1 MNNTPSLL
9 NPDRPPA
16 FCLGCSHQNV
26 LIALDKAFQNM
37 GLTGPQICMVSD
49 IGCSGLF
56 DTFFKTHAI
65 HGLHGRALTYATGI
79 KMAQPDLN
87 VVVTMGDGG
96 LGIGGAHLLSAC
108 RRNLDMTLLLLNNF
122 NFGMTGGQ
130 YSSTTPPE
138 ASVGSAFLN
147 RLERPM
153 DPSDVAS
160 AAGAPFVVTCSAYD
174 DDLVETFQRA
184 VAYKGFSLV
193 EIQGLCTGRYTR
205 KNKLTPKMIQEK
217 LAARGGSD
225 GEIEANRREEYA
237 SAYRREAAALQK
249 KNLPTGITPQF
260 PKPISERAE
269 VMVLGA
275 AGMRIQTAG
284 EIIGLA
290 GLLSGLH
297 VTQKSSYPI
306 TVLRGMSVTELILNP
321 DEVDYTGSYAPG
333 LILALAPEG
342 VAYKRKIFASVGEK
356 TTVIRAE
363 GVEIPS
369 TKAKVIS
376 IDFKDRGLKRAD
388 WALASLAVMAKDSH
402 ILSRKVLRA
411 ALEEKFKGKVLE
423 ASLAVVEKAIK

>member
-1 MNNTPSLL
+1 MNSTSSLL
-9 NPDRPPA
+9 NPTRPPA
-16 FCLGCSHQNV
+16 FCPGCSHQNV
-26 LIALDKAFQNM
+26 LVALDKAFQNM

-108 RRNLDMTLLLLNNF
+108 RRNLNLTLLLLNNF

-130 YSSTTPPE
+130 YSATTPPE
-138 ASVGSAFLN
+138 ASVGSVFLN
-147 RLERPM
+147 RLERPVE
-153 DPSDVAS
+153 PSVVAA
-160 AAGAPFVVTCSAYD
+160 AAGAPFVATRSAYD
-174 DDLVETFQRA
+174 GDLVETFQRA
-184 VAYKGFSLV
+184 VSFKGFSLV

-205 KNKLTPKMIQEK
+205 RNKLTPKMIQEK
-217 LAARGGSD
+217 LAGRSGPD
-225 GEIEANRREEYA
+225 GEIQANSREEYG
-237 SAYRREAAALQK
+237 SAYRNVAAGLQK
-249 KNLPTGITPQF
+249 KILPAGIAPKF
-260 PKPISERAE
+260 PKPISKRAE
-269 VMVLGA
+269 VMLLGA

-284 EIIGLA
+284 EIVGLA
-290 GLLSGLH
+290 GLLSGLF

-306 TVLRGMSVTELILNP
+306 TVLRGMSVTELILSP
-321 DEVDYTGSYAPG
+321 EEVDYTGSYSPG

-342 VAYKRKIFASVGEK
+342 VAYKRKVFGSLDEE

-363 GVEIPS
+363 GVEIPP

-376 IDFKDRGLKRAD
+376 VDFKAKGLKQAD
-388 WALASLAVMAKDSH
+388 WALASLAVMAEGAH
-402 ILSRKVLRA
+402 ILDREVLRA
-411 ALEEKFKGKVLE
+411 ALEERFTGKVLE
-423 ASLAVVEKAIK
+423 ASLAVVEKAVE